1 MATSGIHLWLVLW
14 KAYDAVREH
23 ADRHIHSLGLGFS
36 DFGVLEVL
44 LHKGPMPV
52 NALGE
57 KIRLTSGSITTLVD
71 RLEKKAL
78 VERRDDKSDR
88 RARVVHLT
96 AAGRKLIGCAFADHE
111 AAMEKATAGLSAT
124 EKEEAAE
131 LLKKL
136 GKAAVRACDENR

>member
-52 NALGE
+52 NALGD

-71 RLEKKAL
+71 RLEKKGL

-124 EKEEAAE
+124 EKAEAAE